1 MHYFLKHAE
10 KKPLETIAEVS
21 SEDESDQYSECFEC
35 STSTNLRIKQNN
47 NKSLY
52 DKLYL
57 VKDDLPELVNQ
68 WKTMVNFWNTNLL
81 FKMCTLIPHLML
93 CSVEII
99 ITHCLTP
106 KWKKNN
112 KGLHYKPYLVRD
124 DLLKRFDQWKTMLN
138 FWNTNLLFKMC
149 VLIPHLILCLAEKFI
164 KSLLPPPKPLQ
175 LHARTPQ
182 HTLK

>member
-21 SEDESDQYSECFEC
+21 SEDESDQYSEYFEC
-35 STSTNLRIKQNN
+35 STSTNLLIKQNN

-57 VKDDLPELVNQ
+57 VKDDLLELVDHC
-68 WKTMVNFWNTNLL
+68 KTKAKDWNNNLL
-81 FKMCTLIPHLML
+81 WIMWAQIA
-93 CSVEII
+93 
-99 ITHCLTP
+99 
-106 KWKKNN
+106 
-112 KGLHYKPYLVRD
+112 
-124 DLLKRFDQWKTMLN
+124 
-138 FWNTNLLFKMC
+138 
-149 VLIPHLILCLAEKFI
+149 HLILCLAEKFI